1 MKLLVSSNWLILE
14 FESIVLC
21 IFYECMDYCKFD
33 DLFYVV
39 MRTEGPPSIKMSLLF
54 EVFWLEPL
62 RKLVCAAGP
71 IHWPTTLC
79 YSRCL
84 EAWSTRIN
92 CYYVGLPPSICIKLL
107 YFIYLQF

>member
-14 FESIVLC
+14 FDSIVLC

-54 EVFWLEPL
+54 E
-62 RKLVCAAGP
+62 KLDPNYGGGP
-71 IHWPTTLC
+71 RQGFS
-79 YSRCL
+79 SR
-84 EAWSTRIN
+84 
-92 CYYVGLPPSICIKLL
+92 GLKRL
-107 YFIYLQF
+107 